1 MYQEF
6 KKEERQEESNVFGSV
21 EVINDL
27 GKILVERSKP
37 KPDWNGLKTE

>member
-37 KPDWNGLKTE
+37 KPD